1 MDLDKLMDI
10 MREREYTLE
19 LNYTFNYTSG
29 VWEMIVWNS
38 DGDEVASKKIKD
50 GLLVKPA
57 IVKAALDIVKQ
68 LT

>member
-1 MDLDKLMDI
+1 MNLDKLMDI

-19 LNYTFNYTSG
+19 LDYTSG
-29 VWEMIVWNS
+29 VWEMIVWDS
-38 DGDEVASKKIKD
+38 DGDEVASRKIND

-57 IVKAALDIVKQ
+57 IAKAALDIVKQ